1 MTQKEDKMRLYHR
14 GAAFCKKMREMY
26 EGAYMSNWG
35 LRMSNSLVRISIV
48 LFFLIFG
55 YFLALVISLDFNLLG
70 DQVPLVRLVR
80 LLFIRLFGWEVPL
93 IILLCLLSGLD
104 ESTLNMMDP
113 AGGQPAANPAA
124 EQPYDGAST
133 SGWRS
138 FEEGVLL
145 QSMPSSNESSK
156 ASVNQQPVIP
166 ELEPPLLDDNSRREE
181 LTARLRANWWGVAYN
196 ERILDSFVQSQLSI
210 ERHVEAALMADE
222 YSPQVVFERRH
233 TIRVF
238 LFYPEGHALQGG
250 HLRGLSEPNCKF
262 WYKAKRSLSAS
273 DPIRREDAPRSISPV
288 KDDDDKAI
296 PVDESE
302 HSDGDAKA
310 VVR

>member
-26 EGAYMSNWG
+26 EGADMSNRG

-48 LFFLIFG
+48 LLFLIFC
-55 YFLALVISLDFNLLG
+55 YFLALVIGLDLTLLG
-70 DQVPLVRLVR
+70 DKVPLVQLVR

-93 IILLCLLSGLD
+93 IILICLLSGLD
-104 ESTLNMMDP
+104 ESTLHMMDP

-124 EQPYDGAST
+124 EQPSDGAST

-145 QSMPSSNESSK
+145 QSMPSSNESSE

-181 LTARLRANWWGVAYN
+181 LAARLRANLWGVAYN
-196 ERILDSFVQSQLSI
+196 ERILDSFVRSQLSI
-210 ERHVEAALMADE
+210 ERHVEAALVADG

-233 TIRVF
+233 TIRGF
-238 LFYPEGHALQGG
+238 LFYPEGHAL
-250 HLRGLSEPNCKF
+250 
-262 WYKAKRSLSAS
+262 
-273 DPIRREDAPRSISPV
+273 REDTYAGYLSQIANFGTRQSVPYQRVIRS
-288 KDDDDKAI
+288 
-296 PVDESE
+296 
-302 HSDGDAKA
+302 
-310 VVR
+310 VRNSHLFLD